1 MKKGAGFLY
10 LFLRWYN
17 FGMEDAKEEIRARLA
32 VEDVVGQY
40 IELKRAGR
48 NFKGHSPWGTDRTP
62 SFMVSPDKGIWHD
75 FSSNRGGD
83 IFTFVMEME
92 GCTFREALEKL
103 AQQAGVELKR
113 YSSDDRKQA
122 ARKQRIRDCLELA
135 TKYFQFCL
143 TKNKAVM
150 QYVFY
155 KRNLNKKTVE
165 TFRIGYAPK
174 SGRALV
180 DFLTKRGFTGAE
192 MEEAGLVNRFGG
204 DLFKGR
210 MTVPL
215 MDVSGNVIGFTG
227 RIIEQDEN
235 SPKYLNTPETILY
248 NKGRHIFGLSQ
259 ARDAIRREDFVVVVE
274 GNMDVIS
281 SHQAGVCQAVAT
293 AGTAMTEMHLK
304 SFARMTKDIRLA
316 YDGDEAGIRAAERAI
331 SMASKFGIYLS
342 VIDDYHGCKDADELI
357 QKDPKLWQE
366 AVQNYRPALEWLLE
380 KYVDKYNL
388 KTEKGF
394 QEYATEAKRLIEQID
409 PADTVLREK
418 YERQVS
424 ERLGISLEA
433 FRAKKVA
440 QPEKKKLKKTNVV
453 KNTTVVSRAEK
464 NLAAIAAFG
473 KVDLGDFEVQNFNQ
487 DELSLIF
494 EEQYGK
500 WKAEDLQKEAKN
512 LIAKAESE
520 RREVE
525 RRELEEQIR
534 AAEESGNE
542 ALENELLQKM
552 NKLLRSK

>member
-1 MKKGAGFLY
+1 
-10 LFLRWYN
+10 
-17 FGMEDAKEEIRARLA
+17 MEDAKEEIRARLA
-32 VEDVVGQY
+32 VEDVIGQY

-48 NFKGHSPWGTDRTP
+48 NFKGHSPWGTDKTP
-62 SFMVSPDKGIWHD
+62 SFMVSPEKGIWHD
-75 FSSNRGGD
+75 FSSNKGGD

-113 YSSDDRKQA
+113 YSGDDKKQA
-122 ARKQRIRDCLELA
+122 EHKARLFEALELS
-135 TKYFQFCL
+135 TKYFQYCL

-155 KRNLNKKTVE
+155 KRNMNKKTVE
-165 TFRIGYAPK
+165 NFRIGYAPQ
-174 SGRALV
+174 SGDALV
-180 DFLTKRGFTGAE
+180 NFLTKRGFTKKE
-192 MEEAGLVNRFGG
+192 MDDAGLLNRFGK

-210 MTVPL
+210 MMIPL
-215 MDVSGNVIGFTG
+215 MDVGGRVIGFTA
-227 RIIEQDEN
+227 RILNDKDKN

-259 ARDAIRREDFVVVVE
+259 AKDTIRRTEFVVVVE

-304 SFARMTKDIRLA
+304 SFSRMTNDIRLA

-342 VIDDYHGCKDADELI
+342 VIDDYHDCKDADELI
-357 QKDPKLWQE
+357 QKDPKLWQD
-366 AVQNYRPALEWLLE
+366 AVNSYRPALEWLLE
-380 KYVDKYNL
+380 KYETKYNL

-394 QEYATEAKRLIEQID
+394 QEYATEAKRLIDQID

-424 ERLGISLEA
+424 ERLGISLDA
-433 FRAKKVA
+433 FRAKKVVKE
-440 QPEKKKLKKTNVV
+440 EKKFKKTVVV

-464 NLAAIAAFG
+464 NLAAIAQCS
-473 KVDLGDFEVQNFNQ
+473 KVDLGDFEVMKFNS

-500 WKAEDLQKEAKN
+500 FKAPDLQKEANN
-512 LIAKAESE
+512 LIKKATEE
-520 RREVE
+520 RRQQEQKV
-525 RRELEEQIR
+525 LEEQIR
-534 AAEESGNE
+534 IAEEKGNDAE
-542 ALENELLQKM
+542 VEELMK
-552 NKLLRSK
+552 KLSEILRKK

>member
-1 MKKGAGFLY
+1 
-10 LFLRWYN
+10 
-17 FGMEDAKEEIRARLA
+17 MEDAKEEIRARLA

-75 FSSNRGGD
+75 FSSNKGGD

-103 AQQAGVELKR
+103 ARQAGVELKR
-113 YSSDDRKQA
+113 YSSDDKKQA
-122 ARKQRIRDCLELA
+122 ERKQRIRDCLELA

-150 QYVFY
+150 KYVFY
-155 KRNLNKKTVE
+155 KRNMNKKTVE
-165 TFRIGYAPK
+165 NFRIGYAPK
-174 SGRALV
+174 SGWALV
-180 DFLTKRGFTGAE
+180 NFLKKRGFTEQE

-227 RIIEQDEN
+227 RIIEQDDN

-259 ARDAIRREDFVVVVE
+259 ARDAIRRSDFVVVVE

-316 YDGDEAGIRAAERAI
+316 YDGDEAGVRAAERAI

-366 AVQNYRPALEWLLE
+366 AVQKYRPALEWLLE
-380 KYVDKYNL
+380 KYETKYDL
-388 KTEKGF
+388 HTEKGF
-394 QEYATEAKRLIEQID
+394 QEYATEAKRLIDEID

-418 YERQVS
+418 YERMAA

-433 FRAKKVA
+433 FRAKKV
-440 QPEKKKLKKTNVV
+440 QTVEKKKLKK
-453 KNTTVVSRAEK
+453 KNIQKSAKAESRAEK
-464 NLAAIAAFG
+464 NLAAIVKVG
-473 KVDLGDFEVQNFNQ
+473 KINVDDIEVGSYNL
-487 DELSLIF
+487 DELELIF
-494 EEQYGK
+494 EEQYSK
-500 WKAEDLQKEAKN
+500 FAKDELEKEAQN
-512 LIAKAESE
+512 LVKRVKEERLAEE
-520 RREVE
+520 RRD
-525 RRELEEQIR
+525 LEEQIR
-534 AAEESGNE
+534 VAEENGDE
-542 ALENELLQKM
+542 ALENELLQKLS
-552 NKLLRSK
+552 KILRKK

>member
-1 MKKGAGFLY
+1 
-10 LFLRWYN
+10 
-17 FGMEDAKEEIRARLA
+17 MEDAKEEIRARLA

-75 FSSNRGGD
+75 FSSNKGGD

-103 AQQAGVELKR
+103 ARQAGVELKR
-113 YSSDDRKQA
+113 YSVDDRKQA
-122 ARKQRIRDCLELA
+122 AHKQRIRDCLELA
-135 TKYFQFCL
+135 TRYFQFCL
-143 TKNKAVM
+143 TKNKVVM
-150 QYVFY
+150 RYVFY
-155 KRNLNKKTVE
+155 ERNLNKKTVE
-165 TFRIGYAPK
+165 NFRIGYAPK
-174 SGRALV
+174 SGNALV
-180 DFLTKRGFTGAE
+180 NFLKKRGFTARE
-192 MEEAGLVNRFGG
+192 MEDAGLLNRFGG

-215 MDVSGNVIGFTG
+215 MDVTGNVIGFTG
-227 RIIEQDEN
+227 RIIEKDDN

-259 ARDAIRREDFVVVVE
+259 AKDAIRRTDFVVVVE

-281 SHQAGVCQAVAT
+281 SHQAGVNQAVAT

-304 SFARMTKDIRLA
+304 SFARLTKDIRLA
-316 YDGDEAGIRAAERAI
+316 YDGDDAGVRAAERAI

-366 AVQNYRPALEWLLE
+366 AVENYRPALEWLLE
-380 KYVDKYNL
+380 KYVAKYNL

-394 QEYATEAKRLIEQID
+394 QEYATEAKRLIDQID
-409 PADTVLREK
+409 PEDTVLREK
-418 YERQVS
+418 YERIVA

-433 FRAKKVA
+433 FRAKKVI

-453 KNTTVVSRAEK
+453 KTTTIESKAEK
-464 NLAAIAAFG
+464 NLAALAQSG
-473 KVDLGDFEVQNFNQ
+473 KVDLGDFEVKKFDE
-487 DELSLIF
+487 DELSF
-494 EEQYGK
+494 MFDEQYGK
-500 WKAEDLQKEAKN
+500 WNGNDLQREADD
-512 LIAKAESE
+512 LIKKVTNE
-520 RREVE
+520 RKDLE
-525 RRELEEQIR
+525 RRELEDQIR
-534 AAEESGNE
+534 KAEEAGDE
-542 ALENELLQKM
+542 KLEEELMLKL
-552 NKLLRSK
+552 NKILREK